1 MIIYIIIF
9 IVLLYAFLK
18 ERSML
23 GCPMLHGECNNDI
36 AKPLKDT
43 IPSESD
49 DIRILLNKILRASSW
64 TRNTVYWRRS
74 YIISFIAVVAYSWVF
89 NSRFPTERELL
100 LGIFVLFSILCFSF
114 NFYQFHLNN
123 VAEERIE
130 NILNIVQQKI
140 GAAAG

>member
-1 MIIYIIIF
+1 MIIYILIF
-9 IVLLYAFLK
+9 TGFVYAFLK

-23 GCPMLHGECNNDI
+23 GCPMLYGECNNDI
-36 AKPLKDT
+36 AKPLKNT
-43 IPSESD
+43 MPSRSD
-49 DIRILLNKILRASSW
+49 DISSLFNKIIKASSW

-74 YIISFIAVVAYSWVF
+74 YIISFMVIIAYSWIF

-100 LGIFVLFSILCFSF
+100 LGMFVLFSILCFSF

-130 NILNIVQQKI
+130 NLINLSRQKI
-140 GAAAG
+140 Q